1 MHYFCVHAA
10 LGRKQIPRDSAHKH
24 AKVKKA
30 RSLSSSCKC
39 KTLTN
44 TYVVYL
50 INAYIQTRQLNLI
63 KKYRTC
69 ISGVISVV
77 TCHSLP
83 CN

>member
-30 RSLSSSCKC
+30 RSLSSACKC

-44 TYVVYL
+44 TYL
-50 INAYIQTRQLNLI
+50 CSIPD
-63 KKYRTC
+63 KC
-69 ISGVISVV
+69 IY
-77 TCHSLP
+77 T
-83 CN
+83 N

>member
-1 MHYFCVHAA
+1 MQRWEGNKYLETAHTNTQKLKKRAHYRAHVNV
-10 LGRKQIPRDSAHKH
+10 KPWQIP
-24 AKVKKA
+24 
-30 RSLSSSCKC
+30 
-39 KTLTN
+39 